1 MLSHPATNRMHPCYN
16 RLSARPSPFPPYHTI
31 LHRRFSS
38 MLFSLGIMPLVC
50 VVAYLSRKF
59 TIISIK
65 KAPLFL
71 LVFSAF
77 LLSSCGSNP
86 GVVQLSP
93 DTYFISR
100 TDKAGLFGNA
110 SKMKTEVIQEANE
123 FAVVGVTKTE
133 PLRELVWEPRK
144 DPDYER
150 KEIHHRAEDP
160 HIA

>member
-1 MLSHPATNRMHPCYN
+1 MEVIPVSFSFRRIHILSH
-16 RLSARPSPFPPYHTI
+16 
-31 LHRRFSS
+31 
-38 MLFSLGIMPLVC
+38 
-50 VVAYLSRKF
+50 
-59 TIISIK
+59 
-65 KAPLFL
+65 AP
-71 LVFSAF
+71 
-77 LLSSCGSNP
+77 
-86 GVVQLSP
+86 
-93 DTYFISR
+93 T
-100 TDKAGLFGNA
+100 KAGLFGNA